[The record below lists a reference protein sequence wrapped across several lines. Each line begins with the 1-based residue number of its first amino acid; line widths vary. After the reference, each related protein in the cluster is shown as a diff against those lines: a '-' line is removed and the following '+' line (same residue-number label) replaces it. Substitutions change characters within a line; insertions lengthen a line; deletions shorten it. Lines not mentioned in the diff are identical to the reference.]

1 MLWEAFLLILFTY
14 PYERRWDFFMPK
26 KQEKMAPKRK
36 NRNTNK
42 KVFQIGKTE
51 FLPKP
56 VLNKLNEAIVFNP
69 PKFNINKGLAVF
81 FLSLI
86 LSVSAK
92 DRKLET
98 DSSQY
103 VPLNAKILEGYYSEY
118 SKYFKYFVDNGILE
132 RKNYSTTSKRSNSY
146 RFSAG
151 LIQNSVDLVAVDLTS
166 LADRVHRGKF
176 IVENSSFA
184 PKLECDHLIKWLNP
198 KLTIDKSSAMEVI
211 KNGNIDK
218 AQWLY
223 YSYAIEK
230 LCTGNL
236 YATRKLEADNRLHTN
251 LTNLPKTLR
260 PFLRYGCE
268 KLYSRDICT
277 SQPFFL
283 IYLIEYIKLYRDI
296 PCREN
301 IIVKSYTLML
311 EELCNH
317 LLTEGFTR
325 EYEKFKY
332 WVLHKD
338 LYTELGDLLY
348 PNNDQGKITIK
359 ELVKIDDSQFYIDK
373 EYSSKRDAMKLITLI
388 IFYSTLK
395 TRNPQVKKFKQ
406 LFPDFYKLLGLFKR
420 DNYKNFSKILQHVE
434 ANCIIDFVTKKLSID
449 YPKMPLFTIHD
460 SIMTTESYKAILDTE
475 MPKLISEYCLGLKPQ
490 IKD

>member
-1 MLWEAFLLILFTY
+1 
-14 PYERRWDFFMPK
+14 MPK

-51 FLPKP
+51 FLPKQ

-69 PKFNINKGLAVF
+69 TKFNINKGLAVF

-86 LSVSAK
+86 LSVPAK

-118 SKYFKYFVDNGILE
+118 SKYFNYFVDNGILE
-132 RKNYSTTSKRSNSY
+132 KKNYSTTSQRSNSY
-146 RFSAG
+146 RFSVG
-151 LIQNSVDLVAVDLTS
+151 LIPDSVDLVPVDLTS

-176 IVENSSFA
+176 IVENTSFA

-218 AQWLY
+218 TQWLY

-230 LCTGNL
+230 LCTGNF
-236 YATRKLEADNRLHTN
+236 YAIRKLEADNRLHTN

-260 PFLRYGCE
+260 PFLRYGGE

-283 IYLIEYIKLYRDI
+283 VYLIEYITMYRDI
-296 PCREN
+296 PCKESIN
-301 IIVKSYTLML
+301 LPIYTLML
-311 EELCNH
+311 EELCNC
-317 LLTEGFTR
+317 LLTEGFR
-325 EYEKFKY
+325 RDYGKLKD
-332 WVLHKD
+332 WVLHGD
-338 LYTELGDLLY
+338 IYNELGELLF
-348 PNNDQGKITIK
+348 PDQDIEKVIVK
-359 ELVKIDDSQFYIDK
+359 EFSKVDGSYVDV
-373 EYSSKRDAMKLITLI
+373 EYKSKRDAMKVVTLT
-388 IFYSTLK
+388 IFYSALK
-395 TRNPQVKKFKQ
+395 TKNPQIKKFKQ
-406 LFPDFYKLLGLFKR
+406 LFPDFYKLLCLFKR
-420 DNYKNFSKILQHVE
+420 GEYKNFSKVLQHIE
-434 ANCIIDFVTKKLSID
+434 ANCIIDFVTKKLSIE
-449 YPKMPLFTIHD
+449 YPQMPLFTIHD
-460 SIMTTESYKAILDTE
+460 SIMTTESYRAILDTE

>member
-1 MLWEAFLLILFTY
+1 
-14 PYERRWDFFMPK
+14 MPK

-42 KVFQIGKTE
+42 KVFSIGRTE
-51 FLPKP
+51 FLPKQ

-86 LSVSAK
+86 LSVPAK

-98 DSSQY
+98 NSSQY

-118 SKYFKYFVDNGILE
+118 SKYFNYFVDNGILE
-132 RKNYSTTSKRSNSY
+132 KKNYSTTSQRSNSY
-146 RFSAG
+146 RFSVG
-151 LIQNSVDLVAVDLTS
+151 LIPDSVDLVPVDLTS

-176 IVENSSFA
+176 IVENTSFA
-184 PKLECDHLIKWLNP
+184 PKLECNHLIKWLNP
-198 KLTIDKSSAMEVI
+198 KLTINKSSAMEVI

-223 YSYAIEK
+223 YAYAIEK
-230 LCTGNL
+230 LCTGNF
-236 YATRKLEADNRLHTN
+236 YAIRKLEADNRLHTN
-251 LTNLPKTLR
+251 LTNLPKPLR
-260 PFLRYGCE
+260 PFLRYGGE

-283 IYLIEYIKLYRDI
+283 VYLIEYITMYRDI
-296 PCREN
+296 PCKESIN
-301 IIVKSYTLML
+301 LPIYTLML

-317 LLTEGFTR
+317 LLTEGFR
-325 EYEKFKY
+325 EDYEKLKD
-332 WVLHKD
+332 WVLYGD
-338 LYTELGDLLY
+338 IYNELGDLLF
-348 PNNDQGKITIK
+348 PDQDIEKVTVK
-359 ELVKIDDSQFYIDK
+359 EFSKVDGFYVDV
-373 EYSSKRDAMKLITLI
+373 EYKSKRDAMKVITLT
-388 IFYSTLK
+388 IFYSALK
-395 TRNPQVKKFKQ
+395 TKNPQIKKFKQ
-406 LFPDFYKLLGLFKR
+406 LFPNFSKLLDLLKQ
-420 DNYKNFSKILQHVE
+420 NNHKNFSKMLQHIE
-434 ANCIIDFVTKKLSID
+434 ANCIIDFVTKKLSIH
-449 YPKMPLFTIHD
+449 YPEMPLFTIHD
-460 SIMTTESYKAILDTE
+460 SIMTTESYRAILDTE

>member
-1 MLWEAFLLILFTY
+1 
-14 PYERRWDFFMPK
+14 MPK

-86 LSVSAK
+86 LSVPAK

-103 VPLNAKILEGYYSEY
+103 VSLYSEILEGYSKNYKQYFSYFIDSE
-118 SKYFKYFVDNGILE
+118 ILE
-132 RKNYSTTSKRSNSY
+132 CKNYSTTSKRSNSY
-146 RFSAG
+146 RFSVG
-151 LIQNSVDLVAVDLTS
+151 LIPDSVDLVAVDLTS

-176 IVENSSFA
+176 IVGNISFA
-184 PKLECDHLIKWLNP
+184 PKLKCEHLIKWLNP
-198 KLTIDKSSAMEVI
+198 KLTIDKSSALEI
-211 KNGNIDK
+211 INDK
-218 AQWLY
+218 IGADMAQY
-223 YSYAIEK
+223 IHYHYAIEK
-230 LCTGNL
+230 LCTGNF
-236 YATRKLEADNRLHTN
+236 YATRKQEADNRLHTN

-260 PFLRYGCE
+260 LFLRYGGE

-283 IYLIEYIKLYRDI
+283 VYLIEFIYLYRDI
-296 PCREN
+296 PCKDSIN
-301 IIVKSYTLML
+301 LPIYTLML
-311 EELCNH
+311 EELCNC
-317 LLTEGFTR
+317 LSTEGFR
-325 EYEKFKY
+325 EDYEKLKD
-332 WVLHKD
+332 WVLYGD
-338 LYTELGDLLY
+338 IYNELGDLLF
-348 PNNDQGKITIK
+348 PDQDIEKVTVK
-359 ELVKIDDSQFYIDK
+359 EFSKVDGFYVDV
-373 EYSSKRDAMKLITLI
+373 EYKSKRDAMKVITLT
-388 IFYSTLK
+388 IFYSALK
-395 TRNPQVKKFKQ
+395 TKNPQIKKFKQ
-406 LFPDFYKLLGLFKR
+406 LFPNFSKLLDLLKQS
-420 DNYKNFSKILQHVE
+420 NHKNFSKMLQHIE

-449 YPKMPLFTIHD
+449 YPQMPLFTIHD
-460 SIMTTESYKAILDTE
+460 SIMTTESYRAILDTE

>member
-1 MLWEAFLLILFTY
+1 
-14 PYERRWDFFMPK
+14 
-26 KQEKMAPKRK
+26 MAQRRK
-36 NRNTNK
+36 NSNKNK
-42 KVFQIGKTE
+42 KVFSIGRTE
-51 FLPKP
+51 FLPKQ

-69 PKFNINKGLAVF
+69 PQFKLDLDVAIL

-86 LSVSAK
+86 LSVPAK
-92 DRKLET
+92 DKRLELYS
-98 DSSQY
+98 DNY
-103 VPLNAKILEGYYSEY
+103 VPLYSAILQGY
-118 SKYFKYFVDNGILE
+118 SKNYKQYFSYFIDNGILE
-132 RKNYSTTSKRSNSY
+132 CKNYSTTSKRSNSY
-146 RFSAG
+146 RFSVG
-151 LIQNSVDLVAVDLTS
+151 LIPDSVDLVPVDLTS
-166 LADRVHRGKF
+166 LTDRLHRGKF
-176 IVENSSFA
+176 IVENKSFA

-211 KNGNIDK
+211 KNGNIEK

-260 PFLRYGCE
+260 PFLRYGGE

-283 IYLIEYIKLYRDI
+283 IYLIEYIKLYRNI

-301 IIVKSYTLML
+301 IIIKSYTLML

-317 LLTEGFTR
+317 LSTEGFTR
-325 EYEKFKY
+325 DYEKFKY

-348 PNNDQGKITIK
+348 PSHDQGKIRIK

-373 EYSSKRDAMKLITLI
+373 EYNSKRDAMKLITLI

-406 LFPDFYKLLGLFKR
+406 LFPDFYKLLCLFKR
-420 DNYKNFSKILQHVE
+420 DNYKNFSKILQHIE
-434 ANCIIDFVTKKLSID
+434 ADCIIDSVTKELSIK
-449 YPKMPLFTIHD
+449 YPNMPLFTIHD

>member
-1 MLWEAFLLILFTY
+1 
-14 PYERRWDFFMPK
+14 MPK

-36 NRNTNK
+36 NSNTNK

-86 LSVSAK
+86 LSVPAK

-176 IVENSSFA
+176 IVGNTSFA
-184 PKLECDHLIKWLNP
+184 PKLNCDHLTKWLNP
-198 KLTIDKSSAMEVI
+198 KLTIDKGSALEI
-211 KNGNIDK
+211 INDK
-218 AQWLY
+218 IGVDMAQY
-223 YSYAIEK
+223 IHYHYAIEK
-230 LCTGNL
+230 LSASNF
-236 YATRKLEADNRLHTN
+236 YAVRKLEADNRLHTN

-260 PFLRYGCE
+260 PFLRYGGE

-283 IYLIEYIKLYRDI
+283 VYLIEYIYLYRDI
-296 PCREN
+296 PCKYSIN
-301 IIVKSYTLML
+301 FSIYTLML
-311 EELCNH
+311 EKLCKL
-317 LLTEGFTR
+317 LLTKRFKR
-325 EYEKFKY
+325 DYERIKD
-332 WVLHKD
+332 WVLHGD
-338 LYTELGDLLY
+338 IYNELGELLF
-348 PNNDQGKITIK
+348 PDQDIEKVIVK
-359 ELVKIDDSQFYIDK
+359 EFSKVDDSYVDV
-373 EYSSKRDAMKLITLI
+373 EYKSKRDAMKVVTLT
-388 IFYSTLK
+388 IFYSALK
-395 TRNPQVKKFKQ
+395 TKNPQVKKFKQ
-406 LFPDFYKLLGLFKR
+406 LFPDFYKLLCLFKR
-420 DNYKNFSKILQHVE
+420 GEYKNFSKVLQHIE
-434 ANCIIDFVTKKLSID
+434 ANCIIDFVTKRLSID
-449 YPKMPLFTIHD
+449 YPQMPLFTIHD
-460 SIMTTESYKAILDTE
+460 SIMTTESYRAILDTE
-475 MPKLISEYCLGLKPQ
+475 MPKLISKYCLGLKPQ

>member
-1 MLWEAFLLILFTY
+1 
-14 PYERRWDFFMPK
+14 
-26 KQEKMAPKRK
+26 MAPKRK

-81 FLSLI
+81 FLSLT
-86 LSVSAK
+86 LSVPAK

-103 VPLNAKILEGYYSEY
+103 QYVRLNAEILEGYYSEY
-118 SKYFKYFVDNGILE
+118 SKYFNYFVDNGILE
-132 RKNYSTTSKRSNSY
+132 RKNYSTTIQRSNSY
-146 RFSAG
+146 RFSVG

-176 IVENSSFA
+176 IVGNTSFA
-184 PKLECDHLIKWLNP
+184 PKLKCEHLIKWLNP
-198 KLTIDKSSAMEVI
+198 KLTIDKSSALEI
-211 KNGNIDK
+211 INDK
-218 AQWLY
+218 IGADMAQCIHY
-223 YSYAIEK
+223 HYAIEK
-230 LCTGNL
+230 LYTGNF
-236 YATRKLEADNRLHTN
+236 YATRKQEADNRLHTN

-260 PFLRYGCE
+260 PFLRYGGE

-283 IYLIEYIKLYRDI
+283 VYLIEYIYLYRDI
-296 PCREN
+296 PCKGSIN
-301 IIVKSYTLML
+301 LPIYTLML

-317 LLTEGFTR
+317 LLTEGFR
-325 EYEKFKY
+325 EDYEKLKD
-332 WVLHKD
+332 WVLYGD
-338 LYTELGDLLY
+338 IYNELGDLLF
-348 PNNDQGKITIK
+348 PDQDIEKVTVK
-359 ELVKIDDSQFYIDK
+359 EFSKVDGFYVDV
-373 EYSSKRDAMKLITLI
+373 EYKSKRDAMKVITLT
-388 IFYSTLK
+388 IFYSALK
-395 TRNPQVKKFKQ
+395 TKNPQIKKFKQ
-406 LFPDFYKLLGLFKR
+406 LFPNFSKLLDLLKQ
-420 DNYKNFSKILQHVE
+420 NNHKNFSKMLQHIE
-434 ANCIIDFVTKKLSID
+434 ANCIIDFVTKKLSIH
-449 YPKMPLFTIHD
+449 YPEMPLFTIHD
-460 SIMTTESYKAILDTE
+460 SIMTTESYRAILDTE